1 MWMMSDIGDQIE
13 AGGETRKQCD
23 TRQGGT
29 IKQKDKKRKVD
40 GTWEKGTGGP
50 GRPKGSKDKVS
61 SDVKQWFLDTFE
73 AIGGVDE
80 MASHFKVAK
89 NKTQFYTLLAKLLP
103 KTIEATLDV
112 NHDIAGQFERDERAD
127 KRAKES
133 R

>member
-1 MWMMSDIGDQIE
+1 M
-13 AGGETRKQCD
+13 A
-23 TRQGGT
+23 
-29 IKQKDKKRKVD
+29 DKKKAPKRIERKKNVV
-40 GTWEKGTGGP
+40 GRPFEKGNK

-80 MASHFKVAK
+80 MASHFKLAK

-112 NHDIAGQFERDERAD
+112 NHDIAGQFDRDARAD
-127 KRAKES
+127 KREKKNK
-133 R
+133 